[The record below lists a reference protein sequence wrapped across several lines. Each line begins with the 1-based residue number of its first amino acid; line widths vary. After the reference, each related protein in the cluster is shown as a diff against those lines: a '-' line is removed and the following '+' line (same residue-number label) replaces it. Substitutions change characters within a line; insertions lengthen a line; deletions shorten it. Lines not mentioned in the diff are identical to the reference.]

1 VYYYHFDGLGSVVAL
16 SDVNSVLVERYT
28 YDVFGR
34 PTIRDP
40 NGAEIA
46 ESAFANPYLFT
57 GRAYD
62 AETGLFYYRARYYDF
77 ATGRFLQPDPTG
89 YTDGLNLYSYCGNN
103 PFNFLDPSGLCKESL
118 FGRVMNVVGAV
129 SVPVV
134 LTCAAILCPP
144 VGVGMLMLS
153 GFMGGLYVGEG
164 VITGTD
170 IYGNPLSTSERVYRT
185 AIGGVMIGTSLYAA
199 GQMQAALEAPA
210 ARSITTPYGVE
221 TQSMTAEA
229 QAAPRLDRN
238 QLTKAGRALQ
248 KHASRPGSVYE
259 TTATRASDLNA
270 AGQDV
275 VDDILTTP
283 GSRIVPNPKGGID
296 VIAPNGQAIRYDAGG
311 NFKVECRVDG

>member
-1 VYYYHFDGLGSVVAL
+1 VVAL

-118 FGRVMNVVGAV
+118 FDRVMNVVGPY

-134 LTCAAILCPP
+134 LTCASILCPP

-153 GFMGGLYVGEG
+153 GFVGGLYVGEG
-164 VITGTD
+164 LITGTD
-170 IYGNPLSTSERVYRT
+170 IYGNPLSASERVSRT
-185 AIGGVMIGTSLYAA
+185 AVGAVLIGTSLYAA
-199 GQMQAALEAPA
+199 GQMQAAIEPPAVAPKAPA
-210 ARSITTPYGVE
+210 SPSASA
-221 TQSMTAEA
+221 SLDDLSEA
-229 QAAPRLDRN
+229 AARLDRN

-311 NFKVECRVDG
+311 NFVGFREP